1 MIRLA
6 FFVQSLG
13 EFFVVIEK
21 AYCNNM
27 RWYTEAIY
35 SSTFCNRGDPHARPM
50 TWTCDSRVHV
60 ICTLNGG
67 RLCRLAEAQ
76 RFKIDLHHSSDMQ
89 SR

>member
-21 AYCNNM
+21 TYCNNM

-50 TWTCDSRVHV
+50 T
-60 ICTLNGG
+60 
-67 RLCRLAEAQ
+67 
-76 RFKIDLHHSSDMQ
+76 
-89 SR
+89 